1 MVLNVGKEN
10 QVIVQKVRAS
20 ADQALVVA
28 IAARALVHHALYL
41 TVNRAQVETE
51 NSVAKDK
58 VNVVLSVATDVKA
71 SVANVQV
78 VMANVNQVLV
88 AEIVAKALVTA
99 HAQQQ
104 TANAVQVEMESNAVK
119 DALLMVIDAKVL
131 ALHDLAAT
139 ASVVL
144 LLV

>member
-1 MVLNVGKEN
+1 MVNL
-10 QVIVQKVRAS
+10 
-20 ADQALVVA
+20 
-28 IAARALVHHALYL
+28 
-41 TVNRAQVETE
+41 AQVETE

-71 SVANVQV
+71 LVANVQV
-78 VMANVNQVLV
+78 VMANVDQVSV
-88 AEIVAKALVTA
+88 AEIVAKALVAA

-104 TANAVQVEMESNAVK
+104 TVNAVQVEMESNAVK
-119 DALLMVIDAKVL
+119 DALLMVTDVKAL

-139 ASVVL
+139 VSVAL